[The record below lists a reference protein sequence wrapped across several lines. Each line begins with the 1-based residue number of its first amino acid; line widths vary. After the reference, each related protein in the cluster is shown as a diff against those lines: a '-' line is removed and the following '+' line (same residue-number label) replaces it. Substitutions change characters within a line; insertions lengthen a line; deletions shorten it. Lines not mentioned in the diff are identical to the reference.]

1 MRERGSYAI
10 VSRINKINKERGVS
24 PLSLFTD
31 KFAVPA
37 DHQSPNC
44 SPGPLKFEG

>member
-1 MRERGSYAI
+1 MREQGSYAI
-10 VSRINKINKERGVS
+10 VLRINKINKERGVS

-44 SPGPLKFEG
+44 SPEPLKSAG